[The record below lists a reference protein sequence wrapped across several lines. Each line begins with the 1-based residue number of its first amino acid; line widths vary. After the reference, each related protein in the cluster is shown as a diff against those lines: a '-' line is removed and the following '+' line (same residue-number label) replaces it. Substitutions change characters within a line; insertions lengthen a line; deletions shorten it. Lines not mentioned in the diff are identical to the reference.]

1 MFRENVRRIGQS
13 LRRGDWADFGRVWRL
28 TAAAVAAYV
37 MATLLLDTALPILA
51 PLTALLVVQ
60 VTLVGS
66 VRSSIDRVAAVIAGV
81 ILASAL
87 AEWVGFT
94 WWSLGL
100 LIAASLLL
108 GQLLRLRDNL
118 LEVPISA
125 MIVLS
130 AGLGDG
136 AAWERIVETLI
147 GAGVGIFINVA
158 MPPRVRVKDAASTV
172 EGIALDMAALLERT
186 SSEVR
191 AGLSADQAFRL
202 ADEARHL
209 DDRLLSADRV
219 VAEAEESA
227 RLNPRAITL
236 PTQGETLDS
245 GLEVLEHTAVAL
257 RGLFR
262 SIADLIARRAPDDTG
277 YTEEERAAL
286 AELLN
291 DAAGAL
297 RAYGRLLNAE
307 VVGGIEPQER
317 ELSAMLE
324 AVREARA
331 RLTELLLV
339 DPKEEPSW
347 EINGAILTAVERVL
361 RELDPEERA
370 RVRRRLEE
378 ERMRSA
384 SEEAV
389 VRIVSATREMTKATR
404 EVTKETAQSVRRLRW
419 PRGPRGEH
427 EDKR

>member
-1 MFRENVRRIGQS
+1 MV
-13 LRRGDWADFGRVWRL
+13 
-28 TAAAVAAYV
+28 
-37 MATLLLDTALPILA
+37 
-51 PLTALLVVQ
+51 
-60 VTLVGS
+60 
-66 VRSSIDRVAAVIAGV
+66 AGV
-81 ILASAL
+81 IVASVL

-130 AGLGDG
+130 AGLGEG

-147 GAGVGIFINVA
+147 GAGVGIFINIA
-158 MPPRVRVKDAASTV
+158 MPPRVRVKDAATTV
-172 EGIALDMAALLERT
+172 EGIAVDMASLLERT

-191 AGLSADQAFRL
+191 SGLTAEQAFRL

-227 RLNPRAITL
+227 QLNPRAITL

-262 SIADLIARRAPDDTG
+262 SIADLIARRAPEDTG
-277 YTEEERAAL
+277 YSEEERAAL
-286 AELLN
+286 AELLK

-307 VVGGIEPQER
+307 VVGGVEPQER
-317 ELSAMLE
+317 ELRAMLE
-324 AVREARA
+324 GVREGRA

-339 DPKEEPSW
+339 DPNEEASW

-370 RVRRRLEE
+370 RVRRRLEQE
-378 ERMRSA
+378 HLRSA
-384 SEEAV
+384 SAV
-389 VRIVSATREMTKATR
+389 AVDRIVSATREMTKATR
-404 EVTKETAQSVRRLRW
+404 EVTKVPAASVRRFRRY
-419 PRGPRGEH
+419 RGARRETRDEP
-427 EDKR
+427 